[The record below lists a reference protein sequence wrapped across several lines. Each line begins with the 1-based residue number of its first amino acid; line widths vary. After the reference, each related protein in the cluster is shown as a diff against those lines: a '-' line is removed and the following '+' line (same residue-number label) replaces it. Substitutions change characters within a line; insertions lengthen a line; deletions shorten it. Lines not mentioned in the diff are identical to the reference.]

1 MNNDQSYVI
10 QHDNP
15 IVGKCLIA
23 ARDLEAG
30 EKILEEKP
38 LGEDHCH
45 TVFVTCFLKYHVK
58 VVYFEHNAS

>member
-38 LGEDHCH
+38 LGEQGIFAPGLPH
-45 TVFVTCFLKYHVK
+45 F
-58 VVYFEHNAS
+58 FE